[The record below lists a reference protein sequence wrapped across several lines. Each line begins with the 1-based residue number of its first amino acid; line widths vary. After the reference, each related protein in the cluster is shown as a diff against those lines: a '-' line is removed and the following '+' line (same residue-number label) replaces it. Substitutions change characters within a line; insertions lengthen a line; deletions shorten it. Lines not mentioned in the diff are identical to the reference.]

1 MKNNKLIIA
10 ILILV
15 VGAGAGFFGGM
26 KYRDYQISK
35 QRATFAGGNFQRNG
49 TTGATGAGARM
60 GGTAARGSVNGS
72 IISADDKSITV
83 KLADGSSRIV
93 LLSDTTQINQA
104 TAATKAD
111 LKVGTTVAVFGQTNS
126 DGSVTAQ
133 SIQLNPV
140 VRVPGASPAPAQ

>member
-1 MKNNKLIIA
+1 MKNKKLIIT

-35 QRATFAGGNFQRNG
+35 QRANFAGGNFQRNG
-49 TTGATGAGARM
+49 TAAGGTGARM
-60 GGTAARGSVNGS
+60 GAGAAARGVNGS
-72 IISADDKSITV
+72 ILSTDDKGITV
-83 KLADGSSRIV
+83 KLTDGSSKIV

-104 TAATKAD
+104 TTATKAD
-111 LKVGTTVAVFGQTNS
+111 LTVGTTVAVFGQTNS

-140 VRVPGASPAPAQ
+140 MRVPGVSPTPAQ